1 MHSLDMKTFTKA
13 EYLRFIKTNDVNRLF
28 MLFEKFRSNNV
39 RFLDDVVVLDGKRT
53 LPNDISTKCFLIH
66 YLLYL
71 ADIKYRKTAGSCER
85 CSRGCVQEMVQKN
98 EYLFRCYFS
107 TETEAFLTFDS

>member
-39 RFLDDVVVLDGKRT
+39 RFLEDVVVLDGKRT

-71 ADIKYRKTAGSCER
+71 ADIKYRKTAGSFKTDVR
-85 CSRGCVQEMVQKN
+85 DMVQEN
-98 EYLFRCYFS
+98 EFLFRCYFS
-107 TETEAFLTFDS
+107 TQTEAFLNFDS